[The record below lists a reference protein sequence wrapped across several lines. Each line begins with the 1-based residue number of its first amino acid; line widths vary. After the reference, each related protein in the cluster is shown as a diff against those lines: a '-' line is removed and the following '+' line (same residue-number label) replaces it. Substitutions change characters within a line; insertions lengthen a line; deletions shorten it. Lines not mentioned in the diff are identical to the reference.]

1 MKSVQ
6 GKFRFIITS
15 VIAIS
20 FANWAHAANIMP
32 DFSNVPTGWT
42 VDRYAPDSFS
52 NIGSF
57 QGRNNVLGIG
67 IGPNGA
73 TSNRTSGYQANF
85 YSTQGMGHAVTGGA
99 GDMLQAA
106 LYVQSSWMNP
116 ALGAVRTDMWGV
128 MTDSSNNVTD
138 YPIIGFTNYGTGL
151 ADLNS
156 TGGHDSYIGFR
167 VWSDAANGG
176 NGGWYD
182 LNVNVNLNAWN
193 TLGIDFTGTNYNFY
207 VNGQDVL
214 STVAAPGTTSFG
226 SVLMQAFN
234 FDGNTNSP
242 GAVIS
247 PYTAHWSNVPEP
259 STIALMGLSLA
270 VLGTMSRRRS

>member
-1 MKSVQ
+1 MKPLHH
-6 GKFRFIITS
+6 KFIIVS
-15 VIAIS
+15 AIAIFFS
-20 FANWAHAANIMP
+20 SLAHAADITP

-52 NIGSF
+52 NVGSY
-57 QGRNNVLGIG
+57 QGLNNVLGIG

-73 TSNRTSGYQANF
+73 TSNRPAGYQANF

-106 LYVQSSWMNP
+106 LYVPTSWMDS

-128 MTDSSNNVTD
+128 MTDSSSNVTN

-151 ADLNS
+151 ADMNS
-156 TGGHDSYIGFR
+156 LGLHDSYIGFR
-167 VWSDAANGG
+167 VWSDALNGG

-182 LNVNVNLNAWN
+182 LNVNVNTDAWN

-247 PYTAHWSNVPEP
+247 PYIAHWSNVPEP